1 MYTSFFGLHEKP
13 FSITPD
19 PRYLYLSER
28 HAEALAHLLYGITE
42 SGGFIQLTGE
52 VGTGKTTVVRSLL
65 EQLPGGTDVALV
77 LNPNLSPR
85 EFLLAICEELR
96 VQLTVHD
103 RQSPK
108 AIVDAL
114 NRRLLDAHAI
124 DRRVVLIVDE
134 AQNLSPE
141 VLEQIRL
148 LTNLETAKRKLLQII
163 LIGQP
168 ELRHLLDR
176 NDLRQLAQRITGRY
190 HLEPLDREETRSYI
204 GHRMQVAGGNPEVFA
219 RSAVSTIYRAAGG
232 VPRLINV
239 ISDRAL
245 LGAYSR
251 EQKLVSRRL
260 AQRAANEVSGEESGS
275 RPLRWVSSLLGGII
289 AAAVLTVLGIA
300 VWRIAPISDTRA
312 PLPVPAAESGTVD
325 PTTATRGAAGAPNGD
340 PGLATPAP
348 SRPTSAASFTD
359 SAAPPAATDGET
371 AFGQTAAPGGPAAG
385 SLAPVEPVATEPVM
399 TLEQQLSGVAAATD
413 TDSAFRTLFE
423 LWNVSYANT
432 DVRPCEAAEANGLRC
447 LYEQGSWRELVTLD
461 RPAILT
467 LTLADN
473 ERHQVILT
481 GTTRDGEVLL
491 RAGSQRLRA
500 ALGELMSMWD
510 GEYLLIWRP
519 ATGPGRT
526 LTDGAF
532 GPDVLWLRNSL
543 ASVLETDLPAA
554 RPDRYDPALAEAVR
568 RFQANARL
576 EPDGIAGARTMI
588 ALNTALQL
596 PQRYRLEREG

>member
-96 VQLTVHD
+96 VELTVHD

-114 NRRLLDAHAI
+114 NARLLDAHAI

-168 ELRHLLDR
+168 ELRLVLDR

-190 HLEPLDREETRSYI
+190 HLEPLDREETRSYV
-204 GHRMQVAGGNPEVFA
+204 GHRMQVAGGHPEIFS
-219 RSAVSTIYRAAGG
+219 RSAIATIYRAAGG

-251 EQKLVSRRL
+251 EQKVVSRRL
-260 AQRAANEVSGEESGS
+260 AQRAANEVSGEETGP
-275 RPLRWVSSLLGGII
+275 RPLRWLSSLLGGVI
-289 AAAVLTVLGIA
+289 AAAVLAMLGVA
-300 VWRIAPISDTRA
+300 VWRVAPIADERA
-312 PLPVPAAESGTVD
+312 PLPVPAAESRTVGQA
-325 PTTATRGAAGAPNGD
+325 TATPGQAAVPGARPNAAVSPGENGTPPGATAGE
-340 PGLATPAP
+340 
-348 SRPTSAASFTD
+348 AAL
-359 SAAPPAATDGET
+359 
-371 AFGQTAAPGGPAAG
+371 GQTAAPAG
-385 SLAPVEPVATEPVM
+385 SAADVTAVPSAPAEPVL

-413 TDSAFRTLFE
+413 TDAAFRTLLE
-423 LWNVSYANT
+423 LWNVSYANP
-432 DVRPCEAAEANGLRC
+432 DIRPCDTAEANGLRC
-447 LYEQGSWRELVTLD
+447 LYEQGSWRELVNLD

-467 LTLADN
+467 LTMANN

-481 GTTRDGEVLL
+481 GMTGDGQVLL
-491 RAGSQRLRA
+491 RAGSQRLA
-500 ALGELMSMWD
+500 APLSELMSFWD

-543 ASVLETDLPAA
+543 ATILDTDLPAA
-554 RPDRYDPALAEAVR
+554 RPDRYDPLLADAVR
-568 RFQANARL
+568 RFQATARL
-576 EPDGIAGARTMI
+576 IPDGIAGARTMI
-588 ALNTALQL
+588 ALNSALEL
-596 PQRYRLEREG
+596 PERYRLEREG